1 MTYKVLYYPKTWGNL
16 MGQGR
21 LSYERSEVAQAVW
34 PARCDTCKP
43 GLRCAGKWHT
53 LAVGHLS
60 HNTFKVTI
68 SR

>member
-1 MTYKVLYYPKTWGNL
+1 
-16 MGQGR
+16 MGQGH
-21 LSYERSEVAQAVW
+21 LSYKKSEVAQAVW
-34 PARCDTCKP
+34 PSQCDTCKP
-43 GLRCAGKWHT
+43 GLSVQVSGI